1 MCVCVCVYI
10 YIYILCVC
18 VCVYAHI
25 WQMLSKVANETARVN
40 ASALL
45 EYVAFTVVQGLG
57 SRVNCLG
64 SRVLGE

>member
-1 MCVCVCVYI
+1 MCVCV
-10 YIYILCVC
+10 CVC

-45 EYVAFTVVQGLG
+45 EYVAFTVV
-57 SRVNCLG
+57 
-64 SRVLGE
+64 